1 MENEGKTSDESEN
14 GVGRERVE
22 MHRWLHES
30 WRANV
35 DSSARINGRN
45 IDLRRETME
54 NGLFTNSIDVIDQ
67 KHFIGPKKEAEAASC
82 GWK

>member
-1 MENEGKTSDESEN
+1 MKARPAMRVKMEWAAKESRCI
-14 GVGRERVE
+14 GGCT
-22 MHRWLHES
+22 S